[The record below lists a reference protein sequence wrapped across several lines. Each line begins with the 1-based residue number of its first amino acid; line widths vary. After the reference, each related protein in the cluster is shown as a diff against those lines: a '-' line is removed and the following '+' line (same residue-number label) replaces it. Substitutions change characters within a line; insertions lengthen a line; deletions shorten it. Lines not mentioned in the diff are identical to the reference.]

1 MLLLILACFPLIME
15 AAACE
20 ARQYAGTGGI
30 TKSSPQSAFAHLR
43 ESILFQSTKEKQLFL
58 WLAEKRVTAE

>member
-1 MLLLILACFPLIME
+1 ME